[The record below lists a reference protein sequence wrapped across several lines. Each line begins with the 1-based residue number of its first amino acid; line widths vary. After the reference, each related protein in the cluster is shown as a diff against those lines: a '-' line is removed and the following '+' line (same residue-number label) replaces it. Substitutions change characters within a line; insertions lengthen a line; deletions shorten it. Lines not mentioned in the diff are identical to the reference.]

1 MQSVSDGVV
10 DKIPLFTKRYFVDT
24 QTLLTELTTILIHK
38 QIGDKKDGQ
47 STMHQ
52 M

>member
-1 MQSVSDGVV
+1 V
-10 DKIPLFTKRYFVDT
+10 DKMNSLNNLIPHLLSEISFDT
-24 QTLLTELTTILIHK
+24 QTLLMELTTILIHK

-47 STMHQ
+47 SAMHQ